1 MKRKYYGRAD
11 GKLYECVICD
21 SRKTEDAETFDCLCG
36 QVPESL
42 PYWCLITNEKIEGM
56 NVDESGNKI
65 CL

>member
-1 MKRKYYGRAD
+1 MKRKYYDRVD
-11 GKLYECVICD
+11 GKLYEFIICD
-21 SRKTEDAETFDCLCG
+21 SCRTEDAGTFECLCG

-42 PYWCLITNEKIEGM
+42 PYWCIIVNENIEEI

>member
-1 MKRKYYGRAD
+1 MKQKCYGRAD

-21 SRKTEDAETFDCLCG
+21 SCRTEDAETFDCLRG

-42 PYWCLITNEKIEGM
+42 PYWCIIVNKEIKEM
-56 NVDESGNKI
+56 NVDESRNKV